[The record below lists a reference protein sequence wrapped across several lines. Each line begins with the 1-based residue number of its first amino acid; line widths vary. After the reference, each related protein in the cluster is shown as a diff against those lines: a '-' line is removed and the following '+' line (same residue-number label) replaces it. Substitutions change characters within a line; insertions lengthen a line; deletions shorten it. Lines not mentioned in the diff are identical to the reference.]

1 MLQEHDNQFEDIDFD
16 SPQSSFSPATHAQQ
30 TDSLYRHDEHSHD
43 IQRARKRR
51 SNIQEQQDELLK
63 YIAAKEKIIYE
74 LHDQLQGHQA
84 DLKLLKENWTRIV
97 TQPSRSSTP
106 ELSPILA
113 PQGKACETI
122 AVPKLDMPLING
134 TDGSSQSIKNIGS
147 GPQSIIDRRGGV
159 HLKSVTGPG
168 NSTSRLGSGSNSQT
182 NVIRME
188 SPTSP
193 YDGIS
198 QGLASAYQ
206 NFRDTLENVAPTER
220 ISNQAMTALRSA
232 MQKTYQVMSAPILE
246 EDSES
251 DMDYFSAIP
260 IAGPSVFGRSAFF
273 VPSPRSQG
281 SPKSVAPA
289 LPPKLKKS
297 EHVRSMTI
305 GWNPVIYLD
314 VVLI

>member
-16 SPQSSFSPATHAQQ
+16 SPQNSVFAATHAPR
-30 TDSLYRHDEHSHD
+30 TDILYHHDEHSHD

-51 SNIQEQQDELLK
+51 SNTQEQQDELLR
-63 YIAAKEKIIYE
+63 YIAAKEKIIFD

-97 TQPSRSSTP
+97 TQCSRSSTP
-106 ELSPILA
+106 ESSPILA
-113 PQGKACETI
+113 PQSKASETQ
-122 AVPKLDMPLING
+122 AVPSLDMKLVKGTTAAHGITSHGTGNG
-134 TDGSSQSIKNIGS
+134 SQSIL
-147 GPQSIIDRRGGV
+147 DRRSGV
-159 HLKSVTGPG
+159 NPKSINRP
-168 NSTSRLGSGSNSQT
+168 SNINT
-182 NVIRME
+182 NAPPME
-188 SPTSP
+188 QSPLSP

-206 NFRDTLENVAPTER
+206 NFRDTLENVAPAER
-220 ISNQAMTALRSA
+220 ISYQAMTALRSA
-232 MQKTYQVMSAPILE
+232 MQKTYQVMSAPIIE
-246 EDSES
+246 EDNQT

-260 IAGPSVFGRSAFF
+260 ITGPSVFGRSPFF

-297 EHVRSMTI
+297 EHARSMTI
-305 GWNPVIYLD
+305 G
-314 VVLI
+314 